1 MREALDDVV
10 DQLRRC
16 AHLAGGV
23 LILELVVEGEQV
35 VAVAV
40 QGTDDKRVVSCVTDI
55 TTPLRFA
62 PTPRQTLYEEFM
74 P

>member
-1 MREALDDVV
+1 MRKALDDVAA
-10 DQLRRC
+10 QLRRC

-23 LILELVVEGEQV
+23 LILELVAEGDRLT
-35 VAVAV
+35 AVAV
-40 QGTDDKRVVSCVTDI
+40 QGADDKRVVRCVTDI

-62 PTPRQTLYEEFM
+62 PIPRQILHEEFM